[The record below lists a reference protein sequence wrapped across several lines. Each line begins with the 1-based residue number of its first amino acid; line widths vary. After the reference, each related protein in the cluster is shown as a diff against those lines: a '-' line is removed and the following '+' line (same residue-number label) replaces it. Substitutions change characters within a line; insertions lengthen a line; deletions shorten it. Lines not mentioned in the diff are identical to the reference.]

1 MKKNKAFIEGPIL
14 VFIFFI
20 TLFYVGYRQ
29 WWLEYELEVRR
40 IEALEK
46 LANIQRKNNEENQSS
61 SGLIVTLRA

>member
-20 TLFYVGYRQ
+20 TLFYVVYRQ